1 MNHQDHVNL
10 LRGAVTPPGG
20 RWADFGSGDG
30 AFTLAL
36 RELIGEEGEIFSIER
51 DKARLDQQQ
60 RNFRNKFRD
69 SNIHFIHADFTLA
82 SHHDGD
88 LKSKYPTGVVTTC
101 DTLDLPPLDGIVMA
115 NALHFFRDKEKIL
128 RQLRDYL
135 KNAGRLVLVEYNV
148 DSGNPWV
155 PYPIS
160 FESFVPLAQRVGF
173 AEPRRL
179 ATVPSRFLRE
189 IYSALALNS

>member
-10 LRGAVTPPGG
+10 LRGGVTQQGG

-36 RELIGEEGEIFSIER
+36 RDLIGAEGEIFSIEK
-51 DKARLDQQQ
+51 DKSRLDQQQ
-60 RNFRNKFRD
+60 RNFRTRFRG
-69 SNIHFIHADFTLA
+69 SKSHFIHADFTR
-82 SHHDGD
+82 
-88 LKSKYPTGVVTTC
+88 P
-101 DTLDLPPLDGIVMA
+101 LDLPPLDGIVIA

-128 RQLRDYL
+128 YLLRGYL
-135 KNAGRLVLVEYNV
+135 ESEGRLVLVEYNA
-148 DSGNPWV
+148 DAGNPWV

-160 FESFVPLAQRVGF
+160 FDSFVSLARRTGF
-173 AEPRRL
+173 AEPRLL

-189 IYSALALNS
+189 IYSALAIKK